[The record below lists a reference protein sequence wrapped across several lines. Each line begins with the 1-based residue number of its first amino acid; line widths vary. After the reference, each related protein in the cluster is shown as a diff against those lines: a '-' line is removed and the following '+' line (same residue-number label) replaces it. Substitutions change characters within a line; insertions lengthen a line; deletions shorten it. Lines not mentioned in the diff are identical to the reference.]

1 MQTILRR
8 LSLLL
13 ALLVVLA
20 GCAAAEAVPDPR
32 EEVADASAVETALDI
47 SFGAPEGVEAVYIVI
62 DGSTGEAAFTV
73 GELECTL
80 RAART
85 AGRHLRPL
93 HGDERAHRGGA
104 RRWGKTPFPSLTA
117 PRKRTAAMTS
127 TPGSWTTCSIAWY
140 STAMASAMTAGGSSR
155 GRAHRLRC
163 GADE

>member
-13 ALLVVLA
+13 ALLVALA

-47 SFGAPEGVEAVYIVI
+47 SFGAPEGVEAVYTVI

-85 AGRHLRPL
+85 EDDISGLFMEMSEPTVEERALGEDAVSVSYRSTEENGGYDVYTWFVDDVQYCLVL
-93 HGDERAHRGGA
+93 HGE
-104 RRWGKTPFPSLTA
+104 
-117 PRKRTAAMTS
+117 
-127 TPGSWTTCSIAWY
+127 
-140 STAMASAMTAGGSSR
+140 ASVMTAGEILDGVL
-155 GRAHRLRC
+155 AACAPAQH
-163 GADE
+163 E

>member
-13 ALLVVLA
+13 ALLVALA

-47 SFGAPEGVEAVYIVI
+47 SFGAPEGVEAVYTVI

-85 AGRHLRPL
+85 EDDISGLFMEMSEPTVEERALREDAVSVSYRSTEENGGYDVYTWFVDDVQYCLVL
-93 HGDERAHRGGA
+93 HGE
-104 RRWGKTPFPSLTA
+104 
-117 PRKRTAAMTS
+117 
-127 TPGSWTTCSIAWY
+127 
-140 STAMASAMTAGGSSR
+140 ASVMTAGEILDGVL
-155 GRAHRLRC
+155 AACAPAQH
-163 GADE
+163 E

>member
-47 SFGAPEGVEAVYIVI
+47 SFGAPEGVEAVYTVI

-85 AGRHLRPL
+85 EDDISGLFMEISEP
-93 HGDERAHRGGA
+93 
-104 RRWGKTPFPSLTA
+104 TV
-117 PRKRTAAMTS
+117 
-127 TPGSWTTCSIAWY
+127 
-140 STAMASAMTAGGSSR
+140 
-155 GRAHRLRC
+155 
-163 GADE
+163 